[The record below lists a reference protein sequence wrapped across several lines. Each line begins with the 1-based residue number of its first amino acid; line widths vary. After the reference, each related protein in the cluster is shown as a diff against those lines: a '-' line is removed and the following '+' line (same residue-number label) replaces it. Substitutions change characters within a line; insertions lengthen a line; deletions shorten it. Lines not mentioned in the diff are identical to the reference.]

1 MSKAYLFGQVLG
13 THSFYLRK
21 GFPVAGEYSEIEEK
35 YFLPGGETGTCATVL
50 DSLGVNVKI
59 DGTHIGTE
67 VAPMLKDFY
76 KNKNVDLSS
85 LFFDPD
91 YSGLMDYVLISGL
104 ERTPMGMFQQLYEK
118 KIKRWNMPKEKDIIE
133 SGFPPL
139 PRDDEHLF
147 IPVGRYS
154 LLQTVPAVSEGEL
167 SRHILPFSASRQEG
181 TVYVRFIKENELEC
195 VMQLFFPE

>member
-118 KIKRWNMPKEKDIIE
+118 KIKRWNMPKENDIVQADVVAIDPFF
-133 SGFPPL
+133 SG
-139 PRDDEHLF
+139 RN
-147 IPVGRYS
+147 YS
-154 LLQTVPAVSEGEL
+154 C
-167 SRHILPFSASRQEG
+167 SRTLCKAQQALCD
-181 TVYVRFIKENELEC
+181 N
-195 VMQLFFPE
+195 

>member
-67 VAPMLKDFY
+67 VAPMLKNFY
-76 KNKNVDLSS
+76 KNKN
-85 LFFDPD
+85 
-91 YSGLMDYVLISGL
+91 
-104 ERTPMGMFQQLYEK
+104 
-118 KIKRWNMPKEKDIIE
+118 
-133 SGFPPL
+133 
-139 PRDDEHLF
+139 
-147 IPVGRYS
+147 
-154 LLQTVPAVSEGEL
+154 
-167 SRHILPFSASRQEG
+167 ILR
-181 TVYVRFIKENELEC
+181 
-195 VMQLFFPE
+195 